1 MINSMRQWV
10 IDYIKSEYNVE
21 SDTPFAD
28 SPETIVFRNKK
39 NKKWFGIIIGNL
51 PKDRLGLDSSDR
63 ADIINLKC
71 DPLFSFNVVNN
82 EGVFKAYHMNKEH
95 WISVLLD
102 GSVSE
107 EEIAFLINMSYTLVD
122 KKNRKKK

>member
-102 GSVSE
+102 GSVDMK
-107 EEIAFLINMSYTLVD
+107 EISFLINMSYALVD
-122 KKNRKKK
+122 KKKTRK

>member
-1 MINSMRQWV
+1 MMNSMRQWV

-21 SDTPFAD
+21 SETPFAD
-28 SPETIVFRNKK
+28 SPETIVFRNRK

-107 EEIAFLINMSYTLVD
+107 EEIAFLINMSYMLVD
-122 KKNRKKK
+122 EKNRKKK

>member
-1 MINSMRQWV
+1 
-10 IDYIKSEYNVE
+10 
-21 SDTPFAD
+21 
-28 SPETIVFRNKK
+28 
-39 NKKWFGIIIGNL
+39 
-51 PKDRLGLDSSDR
+51 
-63 ADIINLKC
+63 
-71 DPLFSFNVVNN
+71 VVNN

-122 KKNRKKK
+122 KNNRKKK

>member
-1 MINSMRQWV
+1 MISSMRQWV

-82 EGVFKAYHMNKEH
+82 EGIFKAYHMNKEH

>member
-1 MINSMRQWV
+1 MMNSMRQWV

-21 SDTPFAD
+21 SETPFAD
-28 SPETIVFRNKK
+28 SPETIVFRNRK
-39 NKKWFGIIIGNL
+39 NKKWFGVIIGNL

-71 DPLFSFNVVNN
+71 DPLFSYNVVNN
-82 EGVFKAYHMNKEH
+82 KGIFKAYHMNKVH

-102 GSVSE
+102 GSVDT
-107 EEIAFLINMSYTLVD
+107 EEISFLINMSYMLVD
-122 KKNRKKK
+122 KKKSKKQ

>member
-10 IDYIKSEYNVE
+10 IDYIKSEYNME

-39 NKKWFGIIIGNL
+39 NKKWFGIIICNL

>member
-95 WISVLLD
+95 WVSVLLD

>member
-51 PKDRLGLDSSDR
+51 PKGRLGLDSSDR

>member
-21 SDTPFAD
+21 SDTPFAE